1 MKSDVTSSRFPHII
15 YEIYQTA
22 VPSRFQCQSH
32 RYISVLSSGVINR
45 VKVDFLESF
54 RSHQKSMGKKTF
66 RKRGSLPAIP
76 RGHSKPKVG
85 NDMNVYCSLGEI
97 LCAFFLCQFLDSFG
111 ARSKNAELNASRSG
125 PGSQRVQSRKR
136 RRRRVHSTH

>member
-1 MKSDVTSSRFPHII
+1 
-15 YEIYQTA
+15 
-22 VPSRFQCQSH
+22 
-32 RYISVLSSGVINR
+32 VLSSGVINR

-54 RSHQKSMGKKTF
+54 RSHQKSMGKRTF

-85 NDMNVYCSLGEI
+85 NCNDMNVYCSLGEI
-97 LCAFFLCQFLDSFG
+97 LCVFFLCHSLDSFG
-111 ARSKNAELNASRSG
+111 ARSQNAELNAARSG

-136 RRRRVHSTH
+136 RRRRVHGKHSRKLFGVDQFLANRSEGTRNRSTRRL